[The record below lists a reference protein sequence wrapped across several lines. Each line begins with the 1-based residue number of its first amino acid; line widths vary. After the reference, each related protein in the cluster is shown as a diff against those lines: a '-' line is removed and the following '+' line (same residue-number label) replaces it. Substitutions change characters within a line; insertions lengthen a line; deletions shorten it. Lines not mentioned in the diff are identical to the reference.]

1 MSEGLFIGLMSGTSV
16 DGVDCALVDINATRV
31 KLLQT
36 LQIDIPAAMR
46 EQVATLSHS
55 GPGEIEQLGVLDRK
69 LGTLFARASLALL
82 ESAGKKSN
90 EITAIG
96 SHGQTIRHRPPSGGH
111 SHEQSFTLQ
120 IGDPNT
126 IAELTG
132 IMTVA
137 DFRRRDMAAG
147 GEGAPLAPAFHE
159 GAFATENVNRA
170 IVNIGGIA
178 NVSLLQGNKLVA
190 GFDTGPGNTLMDHW
204 VERQLHCAYDAD
216 GQWAASGAVESTLL
230 EKLLA
235 HPYLALSG
243 PRSTGKEAF
252 NLPWLYDLLPVEPE
266 IPPQNVQATLA
277 EFTAITIANSI
288 VQSDLAVSEAYIC
301 GGGAHNGYLL
311 ERLSATL
318 PGITVGKTDEL
329 GIEPDWVEAATFAW
343 LAWRTL
349 EGLAGNAPAVTGAQ
363 GERILGAIYPGKL

>member
-1 MSEGLFIGLMSGTSV
+1 MPAGLFIGLMSGTSV
-16 DGVDCALVDINATRV
+16 DGVDCALVDINADHV
-31 KLLQT
+31 ELLQT
-36 LQIDIPAAMR
+36 LQIDIPTALR

-69 LGTLFARASLALL
+69 LGTLFAQASLSLL
-82 ESAGKKSN
+82 ESAGRTPD

-120 IGDPNT
+120 IGDPNS

-132 IMTVA
+132 ITTIA

-147 GEGAPLAPAFHE
+147 GEGAPLAPAFHA
-159 GAFATENVNRA
+159 GAFAKSNVNRA

-178 NVSLLQGNKLVA
+178 NVSLLQGEKLVA

-204 VERQLHCAYDAD
+204 IERQLHRPYDED
-216 GQWAASGAVESTLL
+216 GLWAASGEVDSVLL
-230 EKLLA
+230 DKLLT
-235 HPYLALSG
+235 HPYLALTG

-252 NLPWLYDLLPVEPE
+252 NLPWLFDLLSGLAE
-266 IPPQNVQATLA
+266 IPPQNTQATLV
-277 EFTAITIANSI
+277 EFTALTIANSI
-288 VQSDLAVSEAYIC
+288 KQFDLAVSETYIC
-301 GGGAHNGYLL
+301 GGGAHNPYLL
-311 ERLSATL
+311 ERLSAFL

-329 GIEPDWVEAATFAW
+329 GIAPDWVEAATFAW
-343 LAWRTL
+343 LGWRTL
-349 EGLAGNAPAVTGAQ
+349 ERLSGNAPVVTGAQ

>member
-16 DGVDCALVDINATRV
+16 DGVDCALVDINAKRV

-36 LQIDIPAAMR
+36 LQIDIPAAMC

-69 LGTLFARASLALL
+69 LGTLFAQASLALL
-82 ESAGKKSN
+82 ESAGKKPS
-90 EITAIG
+90 EINAIG

-132 IMTVA
+132 IATVA

-178 NVSLLQGNKLVA
+178 NVSLLQGKKLVA

-204 VERQLHCAYDAD
+204 VERQLHRAYDAD

-252 NLPWLYDLLPVEPE
+252 NLPWLYDLLPAGLE

-301 GGGAHNGYLL
+301 GGGAHNSYLL
-311 ERLSATL
+311 ERLSASL

-349 EGLAGNAPAVTGAQ
+349 EGLAGNASAVTGAQ

>member
-1 MSEGLFIGLMSGTSV
+1 MPEGLFIGLMSGTSV
-16 DGVDCALVDINATRV
+16 DGVDCALVDINAQRA
-31 KLLQT
+31 KLLHT
-36 LQIDIPAAMR
+36 LQIDIPTALR

-69 LGTLFARASLALL
+69 LGTLFAQASLALL
-82 ESAGKKSN
+82 ESAGRTPA
-90 EITAIG
+90 EIIAIG

-111 SHEQSFTLQ
+111 SHAQSFTLQ
-120 IGDPNT
+120 IGDPNS
-126 IAELTG
+126 IAEITE
-132 IMTVA
+132 ITTIA

-159 GAFATENVNRA
+159 GAFATDNVNRA

-178 NVSLLQGNKLVA
+178 NVSLLQGKTLIA

-204 VERQLHCAYDAD
+204 IERQLHRAYDED
-216 GQWAASGAVESTLL
+216 GLWAASGEVDVALL
-230 EKLLA
+230 ERLLA

-252 NLPWLYDLLPVEPE
+252 NLPWLFDLLAASPD
-266 IPPQNVQATLA
+266 IPPENVQATLT
-277 EFTAITIANSI
+277 EFTALTIAESI
-288 VQSDLAVSEAYIC
+288 EQSGLAVTEAYIC
-301 GGGAHNGYLL
+301 GGGAQNNYLL
-311 ERLSATL
+311 ERLSAAL

-343 LAWRTL
+343 LAWRTMERL
-349 EGLAGNAPAVTGAQ
+349 SGNAPAVTGAQ